1 MRRWLIAMAS
11 LALMVPFAGSFAS
24 ARPMDGATQ
33 QQLLGLYSRY
43 NQAVAAG
50 HLDQALALRT
60 EAVRAALTQQFK
72 TPKDRQDYL
81 ANASQMVPERVE
93 LRHASISDAGDK
105 ALLIVWADK
114 SAGAGPVQSELD
126 LSFVREGGGWRIGDL
141 AIGPGPADIKR
152 CRDPSFQPISA
163 YDTSHSVALVGRI
176 ERVDF
181 LPDHTLA
188 VVLAGDTETCAF
200 LPTQAALQQH
210 GLDPATLQPYRFV
223 EISGVAARGDAQKVM
238 VNNIT
243 VHAEE

>member
-1 MRRWLIAMAS
+1 MAG
-11 LALMVPFAGSFAS
+11 FAYGAAS

-50 HLDQALALRT
+50 HLDQALAMRSTAART
-60 EAVRAALTQQFK
+60 ALTEQFK
-72 TPKDRQDYL
+72 TPKDRADYVAGAAQL
-81 ANASQMVPERVE
+81 VPDRVE
-93 LRHASISDAGDK
+93 LRHASIDDAGNK

-114 SAGAGPVQSELD
+114 TAPTGPVQSEVD
-126 LSFVREGGGWRIGDL
+126 LSFVKEGGAWKIGDL
-141 AIGPGPADIKR
+141 AMGPGPADIKR
-152 CRDPSFQPISA
+152 CRDPSYQPISA
-163 YDTSHSVALVGRI
+163 YDTSHSVSLVGRI

-181 LPDHTLA
+181 LPDYTLV
-188 VVLAGDTETCAF
+188 VVLGGDTETCAF
-200 LPTQAALQQH
+200 LPSRAALQQH

-223 EISGVAARGDAQKVM
+223 DIAGVAARGDAQKVM